1 MTPLLA
7 TILVGALVIV
17 TALAVWAFRPVQLPP
32 VAQPTTTP
40 SASAPSPSGTA
51 PSGTP
56 TKPALTDDD
65 HPKELGR
72 FYTQTVTWRSCGDAT
87 QHECATIEVPV
98 DYAKPRG
105 DTFRLALR
113 KVPALDPSRRIG
125 SMLINP
131 GGPGGSGI
139 EYAQYASFVFSK
151 ELRSVYDVVGFDPR
165 GIGASDAVGCLTNDQ
180 MDLLFENDPT
190 PDTAAE
196 RRKLLGDAD
205 AITES
210 CASRGGERAQ
220 HMSSTEVAKDMDVI
234 RVLVGDKKLTY
245 FGVSYGTFLG
255 ALYADLF
262 PDKVGRLV
270 LDSAMSPNQTDDEQ
284 LEYDIQGFE
293 SSVDAFLDWCTAR
306 KDCALGPDKAAA
318 DEKLIKLLD
327 RIDQTPLTTNTPGLS
342 KISEGWVSFAIF
354 MTLYSDSSWPLLN
367 KGLTEAMNE
376 GRGDT
381 FLRYAMQVVGRS
393 SKGTYDASS
402 YLQAMIPV
410 RCADWPRTPDTSALR
425 AEQQRLQRD
434 HPLWARMTGEL
445 YDNCATWPTAGR
457 QPTGKTL
464 GVGAAPI
471 LVIGNLRDP
480 ATPIGGT
487 KQLAKDLDSGVLVTA
502 DSDGHGTYLSGNS
515 CIDGVV
521 DAYLVDGAVPTDGE
535 TC

>member
-234 RVLVGDKKLTY
+234 RVLVGDRKLTY

-318 DEKLIKLLD
+318 DEKLVKLLD

-367 KGLTEAMNE
+367 KGLAEAINE